1 MFTQLNLAMTT
12 RSKLHIAFQIFC
24 LVSTLHFIALSVGGI
39 HYLSFFLPKEK
50 IVSIQNKAETEK
62 KSDSNSTDDIPES
75 EDIDAYKVVCILHSY
90 SVFDKDITLSESIY
104 HSALTLF
111 SSYSS
116 RILLGHFDVI
126 IKPPRF

>member
-50 IVSIQNKAETEK
+50 IVNIQNKAETEK
-62 KSDSNSTDDIPES
+62 KSDSNATDDIPES
-75 EDIDAYKVVCILHSY
+75 EDIDAYKVVCILHNY

-116 RILLGHFDVI
+116 RILRGHFDVI
-126 IKPPRF
+126 IQPPRV